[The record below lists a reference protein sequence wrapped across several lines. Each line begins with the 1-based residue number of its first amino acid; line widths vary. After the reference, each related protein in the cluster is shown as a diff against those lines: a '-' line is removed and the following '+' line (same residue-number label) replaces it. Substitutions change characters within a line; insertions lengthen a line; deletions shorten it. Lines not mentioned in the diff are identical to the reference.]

1 MMLSVFFATLSP
13 MLVML
18 LCVFAGFFLNKA
30 SLLPKN
36 SAEILSK
43 LETYIFVP
51 SLIIKTFFKY
61 CTVSTLK
68 ENYRL
73 ILYCVISLLFAV
85 IIAYILSPFFA
96 KNQYEKNIYR
106 YAFVFSNFSFL
117 GNSIVPAILGEENL
131 FLYMLYT
138 LPLVFSA
145 YSWGTAILIPLDK
158 ERKSFISN
166 LKNPVF
172 FSIVIGLVF
181 GLFGISKYVPSFL
194 FETISYFS
202 SCMGPVAMLLTG
214 FVIGNYNVIKLIK
227 NIKVFILCILKLS
240 VIPSLFVFILF
251 FIGADKQS
259 LIFTFFAFGTALGL
273 NTVIFPSAYGGDA
286 STGASM
292 AIVAQL
298 LCVIT
303 IPVLYTFFQIFL
315 Y

>member
-1 MMLSVFFATLSP
+1 MLSVFFATLSP

-18 LCVFAGFFLNKA
+18 LCVITGFVLNKKKLVEESTA
-30 SLLPKN
+30 RV
-36 SAEILSK
+36 LSK

-51 SLIIKTFFKY
+51 SLVIKTFLQY
-61 CTVSTLK
+61 CNLNTLK
-68 ENYRL
+68 TNYRL
-73 ILYCVISLLFAV
+73 ILYCVISLFFAF
-85 IIAYILSPFFA
+85 IIAYIFSPFFS
-96 KNQYEKNIYR
+96 KNNYEKNIYR

-138 LPLVFSA
+138 LPLLFAA
-145 YSWGTAILIPLDK
+145 YTWGTAILIPLNK
-158 ERKSFISN
+158 EKKSLFSN

-172 FSIVIGLVF
+172 FAIVIGIVF
-181 GLFGISKYVPSFL
+181 GIFDISKYLPAFL

-214 FVIGNYNVIKLIK
+214 FVIGNYNVLRLIR
-227 NIKVFILCILKLS
+227 NVKVFILCILKLI
-240 VIPSLFVFILF
+240 VIPCLFVLILYI
-251 FIGADKQS
+251 IGADKQS
-259 LIFTFFAFGTALGL
+259 LIFTFFAYGTALGL

-292 AIVAQL
+292 AIIAQL
-298 LCVIT
+298 LCIIT
-303 IPVLYTFFQIFL
+303 IPVLYSFFQIFL